1 MEDEVFELAKETENR
16 EQEAMSM
23 GRNGSLSALKWTAFT
38 EWPSF
43 TKEP

>member
-16 EQEAMSM
+16 EQEAMSV
-23 GRNGSLSALKWTAFT
+23 GRNGSLSDLKWTAFM